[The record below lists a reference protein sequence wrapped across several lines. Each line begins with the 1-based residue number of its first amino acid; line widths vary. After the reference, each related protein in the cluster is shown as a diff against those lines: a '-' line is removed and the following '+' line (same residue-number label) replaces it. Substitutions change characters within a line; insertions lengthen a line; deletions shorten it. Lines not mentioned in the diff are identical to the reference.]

1 MALPHLVATF
11 SGLSETHAASAVPTI
26 STVILSGGGSTVSE
40 GATATFNVSTLN
52 IPDSTSLTWVVSHG
66 SSEAADFSSTTGSVT
81 INSNS
86 GSFGV
91 PIVADNTTE
100 GNETFTVSVTGNVSG
115 TAVSKVSSTITII
128 DTSVDPASPGV
139 TSISGPTFTYE
150 DNTAVHNVATENV
163 PNGSTLNWEVIH
175 VDTVNADF
183 SPASGTFT
191 INSNAGS
198 FSTSIVLDSTRDI
211 GDGQFGTADYQIRV
225 YGTADSATDGID
237 NTSSAGAPFGIRDE
251 TPYIHDFVVPTS
263 INEGSSA
270 NITVEHWDIPTGTTL
285 NWQLIG
291 STGGVNSPTDS
302 NDFTISSGTAS
313 SGGDGG
319 SLTLDDTTVIS
330 VTATEDNITEGTEYA
345 FIRVSGT
352 ANGISF
358 TRDSNTFAIND
369 TSTTPPSIDS
379 VTGPSSVN
387 EGSVA
392 TFNVSTTNIPNGS
405 TLAWNVTH
413 GTTETGDI
421 EPADMNG
428 TVTINSNAGSFTI
441 ETIAD
446 NTTEGSE
453 TFTVTVSG
461 TVSSVGVSRTSNVI
475 TINDTS
481 VDPASPAITGV
492 SVSSTNINEGSVL
505 TVTVDTENYTDGNKV
520 FNYTINPGS
529 GVVAGD
535 FTSNSLSGTVI
546 VNTSS
551 GTGTGSFTLTP
562 TADSTTEGNETF
574 TITVTDPAN
583 GAITGNSLTV
593 TINDT
598 STTPA
603 PTYSVTAPTSI
614 NEGAT
619 GTMNVT
625 TTNVANGTTLYWSV
639 TPTADF
645 ATTTGSFTVNS
656 NSGSFTVGPTADQ
669 ITEGNETGTIAIRT
683 GSVSG
688 TTVATDTFTIN
699 DTSTTP
705 TPTYAVSPPSSIDE
719 GSSGTINVTTTNVTN
734 GTVLYWSVTTGDTP
748 VDFDSPGAGTVA
760 INSNAGSFS
769 VTPIADTTTEGAE
782 TASVTIRT
790 GSQGGT
796 IVATDTFIINDT
808 SITPA
813 TPIINTVT
821 GPSSVDEGSAA
832 TINVGTSNIPNGT
845 VLNWSVTND
854 GDFGTSSGTV
864 TINSNAGSFTVTPT
878 VDNTT
883 EGAETFTVTVSGT
896 VSSTA
901 VTKTSAS
908 ITINDTSTG
917 PTYAIAGP
925 ASIDEGSSGTFTVT
939 TTNVPNGTVLYWLI
953 GPASDFNVDVGTLTI
968 NSNTGTFSVTPT
980 ADSTTEGEETATA
993 RVYTDSG
1000 RTIQVTGMNVVIND
1014 TSTTP
1019 APTYSVTA
1027 PTSID
1032 EGSPGT
1038 MNVGTTNVSSGTTL
1052 YWTVTPSGD
1061 FGASSGTVTI
1071 LADGSGSF
1079 SVTPTADST
1088 TEGSETATIQLR
1100 TGSTSGTIV
1109 ATDTFTINDTST
1121 DPVVGSVSFASGSF
1135 ATEGSGTLDFN
1146 FTANYD
1152 GTYYYDVNR
1161 ISGSTGG
1168 GEVTNPGP
1176 TPFTISGGS
1185 GSVSISFTND
1195 STTEIGFQGEEFV
1208 MRFGT
1213 TSNSEDLDTL
1223 NFTLYD
1229 DDSGISYSS
1238 SSINIASSA
1247 SSHSISIVRATGD
1260 SSSAVTAR
1268 VVVDGTSTA
1277 IGGTF
1282 SLSTGT
1288 TSRTVSDV
1296 PAQGASKTYRVQVYN
1311 GNEYID
1317 GPTYTVSRASGYLWA
1332 INAPGSIDEGS
1343 TGAFNVHVIGLTV
1356 STTAYWTVTPAVDFV
1371 QSSGS
1376 FAVTY
1381 NDNSGEASGFFDV
1394 TAVADSTTEGAETA
1408 TIEVRTGSTSGTIVA
1423 SEPFTINDTSQ
1434 NTGGQLQVASTFT
1447 VSSTQTNDSV
1457 VVTATGLS
1465 SGSYNLATP
1474 GPTVQSG
1481 SLLCEFNSFFHSMT
1495 NIGGGT
1501 YTVTVRLDRTGAT
1514 VGTGTSTFQVYNG
1527 FTALSPPLTKT
1538 AGIVQNS

>member
-1 MALPHLVATF
+1 MALPHLAATF

-26 STVILSGGGSTVSE
+26 STVILNGGGSTVNE

-115 TAVSKVSSTITII
+115 TPVSKVSSTITII

-139 TSISGPTFTYE
+139 TDITGPTFTYE
-150 DNTAVHNVATENV
+150 DNTAVHNIATENV

-175 VDTVNADF
+175 IDTVNADF

-198 FSTSIVLDSTRDI
+198 ISTSIVLDSTRDI
-211 GDGQFGTADYQIRV
+211 AHGQSGTADYQIRV
-225 YGTADSATDGID
+225 YGTVGSTSID
-237 NTSSAGAPFGIRDE
+237 NTSSAVQPFGIRDE

-291 STGGVNSPTDS
+291 STGGANSPTDS

-428 TVTINSNAGSFTI
+428 TVTINSNAGSFTV

-461 TVSSVGVSRTSNVI
+461 TVSSVGVSRTSNVV

-583 GAITGNSLTV
+583 GAITSNSLTV

-669 ITEGNETGTIAIRT
+669 ITEGSETGTIAIRT

-748 VDFDSPGAGTVA
+748 VDFDSPSSGTVA

-769 VTPIADTTTEGAE
+769 VTPTADTTTEGAE
-782 TASVTIRT
+782 TATVTIRT

-796 IVATDTFIINDT
+796 IVATDTFTINDT

-832 TINVGTSNIPNGT
+832 TINVGTSDIPNGT
-845 VLNWSVTND
+845 VLNWSVTNA

-864 TINSNAGSFTVTPT
+864 TINSNTGSFTVTPT

-908 ITINDTSTG
+908 ITINDTST
-917 PTYAIAGP
+917 
-925 ASIDEGSSGTFTVT
+925 
-939 TTNVPNGTVLYWLI
+939 
-953 GPASDFNVDVGTLTI
+953 
-968 NSNTGTFSVTPT
+968 
-980 ADSTTEGEETATA
+980 
-993 RVYTDSG
+993 
-1000 RTIQVTGMNVVIND
+1000 
-1014 TSTTP
+1014 
-1019 APTYSVTA
+1019 
-1027 PTSID
+1027 
-1032 EGSPGT
+1032 
-1038 MNVGTTNVSSGTTL
+1038 
-1052 YWTVTPSGD
+1052 
-1061 FGASSGTVTI
+1061 
-1071 LADGSGSF
+1071 
-1079 SVTPTADST
+1079 
-1088 TEGSETATIQLR
+1088 
-1100 TGSTSGTIV
+1100 
-1109 ATDTFTINDTST
+1109 
-1121 DPVVGSVSFASGSF
+1121 DPVAGSVSFASGSF

-1161 ISGSTGG
+1161 ISGSSGA

-1176 TPFTISGGS
+1176 SPLTISGGS

-1238 SSINIASSA
+1238 SSINVASGA

-1296 PAQGASKTYRVQVYN
+1296 PAEGASKTYRVQVYN

-1317 GPTYTVSRASGYLWA
+1317 GPTYTVSRASSEYWVVT
-1332 INAPGSIDEGS
+1332 APASIDEGS
-1343 TGAFNVHVIGLTV
+1343 AGAFNVNVIGLTV
-1356 STTAYWTVTPAVDFV
+1356 STTAYWTVTPAVDFST
-1371 QSSGS
+1371 SSGS

-1381 NDNSGEASGFFDV
+1381 NSNSGEATGQFSV
-1394 TAVADSTTEGAETA
+1394 TPVADSTTEGAETG

-1423 SEPFTINDTSQ
+1423 TDTFTINDTSQ
-1434 NTGGQLQVASTFT
+1434 NTGAQLQVASTFT
-1447 VSSTQTNDSV
+1447 VSSTQNSDTV
-1457 VVTATGLS
+1457 TVTATGLS
-1465 SGSYNLATP
+1465 SSSYNLGTP
-1474 GPTVQSG
+1474 NPTVQSG
-1481 SLLCEFNSFFHSMT
+1481 SLLCEFNSFFHTMT

-1501 YTVTVRLDRTGAT
+1501 YTVNVTLTRTGAT
-1514 VGTGTSTFQVYNG
+1514 VGTGTSTFQVYDG
-1527 FTALSPPLTKT
+1527 FTPLSPPLTET